1 MSRRRLKLAAEV
13 AAEVAAAAAAAAA
26 TGAGTAKVP
35 VAASAKKQGGVPA
48 CNKFLRAL
56 GDARR
61 IDDCVVAYDAMVAC
75 ELRPTIVTFST
86 LISR

>member
-1 MSRRRLKLAAEV
+1 MAAAV
-13 AAEVAAAAAAAAA
+13 AAGGEGAKEAA
-26 TGAGTAKVP
+26 VP
-35 VAASAKKQGGVPA
+35 KQGGVPA
-48 CNKFLRAL
+48 CNMFLRAL

-61 IDDCVVAYDAMVAC
+61 IDDCVVAYEAMVAC

>member
-1 MSRRRLKLAAEV
+1 MTKE
-13 AAEVAAAAAAAAA
+13 AAAA
-26 TGAGTAKVP
+26 
-35 VAASAKKQGGVPA
+35 KQGGVPA
-48 CNKFLRAL
+48 CNMFLRAL

-61 IDDCVVAYDAMVAC
+61 IDDCVVAYEAMVAC